1 MKGSNNMKVNQI
13 YEIINDVTK
22 EILGEKTITVAE
34 DLSNIV
40 DVGKEI
46 LNGTDIDNYVK
57 SLVDHIGRV
66 IFVNRKY
73 SGGAPSVLMD
83 GWEFGSIL
91 EKITA
96 DLPEATENES
106 WELENGTSYDPN
118 IFYQP
123 KVSAKF
129 FNNRVTF
136 EIPMSFTEK
145 QVKSSFSSRE
155 QLNGFVS
162 MLYNSIDRS
171 MTIKIDSLIMRTIN
185 NFIGETLHTEYP
197 DSSYTTKSTVKAV
210 NLLYLYNEEKGTN
223 LTADKCLTDTEFI
236 KYSSYMMKLY
246 VSRLGKASTL
256 FNIGKKDRFTP
267 KDMLHIVLLDN
278 FASASDVYLQ
288 SDTFHNELTEFPNHE
303 TVPFWQGSGD
313 NYSFTDVST
322 IDIKTSGNNT
332 IKATGI
338 LGVMFD
344 RDSLGVT
351 NLDRRVTSQYNAKAE
366 FFNNWFKFDAGYF
379 NDMNENFVVFFVA

>member
-1 MKGSNNMKVNQI
+1 MKVNQI

-22 EILGEKTITVAE
+22 EVLGEKSITVAE

-40 DVGKEI
+40 DIGKEI

-185 NFIGETLHTEYP
+185 NFIGETLHAEYP

-210 NLLYLYNEEKGTN
+210 NLLYLYNTEKGTT

-278 FASASDVYLQ
+278 FASASDIYLQ

-313 NYSFTDVST
+313 DYSFTDVST

>member
-1 MKGSNNMKVNQI
+1 MKVNQI
-13 YEIINDVTK
+13 YEIMNSVTS
-22 EILGEKTITVAE
+22 EVLGESDIVVAE

-129 FNNRVTF
+129 FNSRVTF
-136 EIPMSFTEK
+136 EVPMSFTER

-155 QLNGFVS
+155 QLNGFIS
-162 MLYNSIDRS
+162 MLYNAIDRS
-171 MTIKIDSLIMRTIN
+171 MTIKTDSLIMRTIN
-185 NFIGETLHTEYP
+185 NFIGETLHAEYP
-197 DSSYTTKSTVKAV
+197 ENDYTAKSTVKAV
-210 NLLYLYNEEKGTN
+210 NLLNLYNTEKGTA

-236 KYSSYMMKLY
+236 KYSAYMMKLY
-246 VSRLGKASTL
+246 VSRLGKTSTL
-256 FNIGKKDRFTP
+256 FNIGGKDRFTP

-288 SDTFHNELTEFPNHE
+288 SDTFHNELTKFPNHE
-303 TVPFWQGSGD
+303 TVPFWQGSGTD
-313 NYSFTDVST
+313 YSFTDVST

>member
-1 MKGSNNMKVNQI
+1 MKVNQI
-13 YEIINDVTK
+13 YEIINNVTK
-22 EILGEKTITVAE
+22 EVLGEKSITVAE

-129 FNNRVTF
+129 FNNKVTF

-185 NFIGETLHTEYP
+185 NFIGETLHSEYP
-197 DSSYTTKSTVKAV
+197 DNTYTTKSTVKAV
-210 NLLYLYNEEKGTN
+210 NLLYLYNTEKGTT

-303 TVPFWQGSGD
+303 TVPFWQGSGE

>member
-1 MKGSNNMKVNQI
+1 MKVNQI
-13 YEIINDVTK
+13 YEIMNSVTS
-22 EILGEKTITVAE
+22 EVLGESAITVAE

-136 EIPMSFTEK
+136 EIPMSFTER

-162 MLYNSIDRS
+162 MLYNAIDRS
-171 MTIKIDSLIMRTIN
+171 MVIKTDSLIMRTIN

-197 DSSYTTKSTVKAV
+197 DNDYTAKSTVKAV
-210 NLLYLYNEEKGTN
+210 NLLHLYNAEKGTT
-223 LTADKCLTDTEFI
+223 LTADKCLTDTDFI
-236 KYSSYMMKLY
+236 KYSAYMMKLY

-303 TVPFWQGSGD
+303 TIPFWQGSGE

>member
-1 MKGSNNMKVNQI
+1 MKVNQI

-22 EILGEKTITVAE
+22 EVLGEKSITVEE

-40 DVGKEI
+40 DIGKEI

-129 FNNRVTF
+129 FNNKVTF

-185 NFIGETLHTEYP
+185 NFIGETLHAEYP
-197 DSSYTTKSTVKAV
+197 DNSYKTKSTVKAV
-210 NLLYLYNEEKGTN
+210 NLLYLYNTEKGTT

-288 SDTFHNELTEFPNHE
+288 SDTFHKELTEFPNHE
-303 TVPFWQGSGD
+303 TVPFWQGSGEK
-313 NYSFTDVST
+313 YSFTDVST

>member
-1 MKGSNNMKVNQI
+1 MKVNQI

-22 EILGEKTITVAE
+22 EVLGEKPITVAE

-91 EKITA
+91 EKIA
-96 DLPEATENES
+96 SDLPEATENES

-155 QLNGFVS
+155 QLNGFIS
-162 MLYNSIDRS
+162 MLYNAIDRS
-171 MTIKIDSLIMRTIN
+171 MVIKTDSLIMRTIN
-185 NFIGETLHTEYP
+185 NFIGETLHSEYP
-197 DSSYTTKSTVKAV
+197 NNDYTTKSTVKAV
-210 NLLYLYNEEKGTN
+210 NLLNLYNAEKGTA

-303 TVPFWQGSGD
+303 TVPFWQSSGE

>member
-1 MKGSNNMKVNQI
+1 MKVNQI
-13 YEIINDVTK
+13 YEIINAVTS
-22 EILGEKTITVAE
+22 EVLGETELVVAE

-91 EKITA
+91 EKVTA

-136 EIPMSFTEK
+136 EIPMSFTER

-155 QLNGFVS
+155 QLNGFIS
-162 MLYNSIDRS
+162 MLYNAIDRS
-171 MTIKIDSLIMRTIN
+171 MVIKTDSLIMRTIN
-185 NFIGETLHTEYP
+185 NFIGETLHAEYP
-197 DSSYTTKSTVKAV
+197 DNDYTAKSTVKAV
-210 NLLYLYNEEKGTN
+210 NLLNLYNAEKGTT

-236 KYSSYMMKLY
+236 KYSSYLMKLY

-267 KDMLHIVLLDN
+267 RDMLHIVLLDN

-303 TVPFWQGSGD
+303 TVPFWQGSGE

>member
-1 MKGSNNMKVNQI
+1 MKVNQI
-13 YEIINDVTK
+13 YEIINDVTH
-22 EILGEKTITVAE
+22 EVLGEKALTVAE

-162 MLYNSIDRS
+162 MLYNAIDRS
-171 MTIKIDSLIMRTIN
+171 MVIKTDSLIMRTIN
-185 NFIGETLHTEYP
+185 NFIGETLHAEYP
-197 DSSYTTKSTVKAV
+197 DNDYTAKSTVKAV
-210 NLLYLYNEEKGTN
+210 NLLHLYNAEKGTT
-223 LTADKCLTDTEFI
+223 LTANKCLTDTEFI

-267 KDMLHIVLLDN
+267 KDMLHIILLDN

-303 TVPFWQGSGD
+303 TIPFWQGSGE

-322 IDIKTSGNNT
+322 IDIKTSGNNI

>member
-1 MKGSNNMKVNQI
+1 MKVNQI
-13 YEIINDVTK
+13 YEIINDVSK
-22 EILGEKTITVAE
+22 EVLGEKSITVAE

-185 NFIGETLHTEYP
+185 NFIGETLHAEYP
-197 DSSYTTKSTVKAV
+197 DNIYTKKSTVKAV
-210 NLLYLYNEEKGTN
+210 NILYLYNKEKGTN

-278 FASASDVYLQ
+278 FASASDIYLQ

-303 TVPFWQGSGD
+303 TVPFWQGSGE